1 MNRET
6 YNQTTN
12 TAPQDKC
19 RIKIIGVGDGA
30 GSALS
35 HMYRDGCKYGA
46 SFILCNINCQS
57 LNASPIPIRIQ
68 LGNNKLGAFNTPD
81 IGRMEAEKSK
91 PELYSLLSEGTE
103 LSLIIAGM
111 GGGTGT
117 GAAPV
122 IASIS
127 KELGEGLVDIVA
139 KCWKA
144 IEIKTES
151 SGEFYLKALHNNDSC
166 GIIYPAAYSAG
177 CLPPLKPAPHTPLP
191 VQPIPMRPRILHR

>member
-111 GGGTGT
+111 GGGTT
-117 GAAPV
+117 TQ
-122 IASIS
+122 
-127 KELGEGLVDIVA
+127 ELGEGLVDIVA
-139 KCWKA
+139 KCRKA

-151 SGEFYLKALHNNDSC
+151 SGEFYHKALHNNDSC

-191 VQPIPMRPRILHR
+191 VQPIPMWPRILHR